1 MYNPQKLHPV
11 AYLGSVVK
19 GIRNMFIPTLII
31 LFNMREELFSGT
43 VSPKLLFSGIG
54 ILVLVFILL
63 TGYDVIN
70 KYRTRFWIEDNKFVF
85 KDGVITRNEKDL
97 DIKRI
102 QSIDFNEP
110 FFQRIF
116 GAVQL
121 DILTPGDGIKIDTI
135 KKSQARE
142 IQSAIYEEKEEKEAV
157 TSLDETEINIGD
169 ASPWPRETATKSI
182 ESFETIKKMSFKEL
196 LLMAMTSGGLGVFAA
211 IFFGLIN
218 IVGGE
223 IVIENYFEYFED
235 IIRSVVLA
243 VVLASLIFVVIGYII
258 GTTIIMVRNYDYTL
272 KRRGD
277 DLSIE
282 YGLLSKK
289 NKSVNINRV
298 QNVVISDSLLRRLI
312 GYYALSV
319 SITSDS
325 LESDEVDGKVQL
337 LPFIKKK
344 ELYEII
350 GDIFP
355 NYHMT
360 TPKRVVPVRSYR
372 RYFQFTILFFLIA
385 VGVLAYFFHDESF
398 MTYIYIGAVVLLAI
412 FVISGIYS
420 AKNVGYTIYGDE
432 INMMTASA
440 FTRRHFAIKHDKII
454 DTTYRRNPFLHR
466 ADLGHIEVSTP
477 GGVLSSSAE
486 IKFIEKD
493 DIERI
498 WKYIERGT
506 DDEADITESNQTME
520 NSSTD

>member
-1 MYNPQKLHPV
+1 MYNPQKLHPI

-19 GIRNMFIPTLII
+19 GIRNMFIPILII
-31 LFNMREELFSGT
+31 LFNMREEIFSGT
-43 VSPKLLFSGIG
+43 VSPKLLFTGVG
-54 ILVLVFILL
+54 ILVLLFVLI

-85 KDGVITRNEKDL
+85 KNGVLTRNEKDL

-110 FFQRIF
+110 FFHRIF

-135 KKSQARE
+135 KKSQASE
-142 IQSAIYEEKEEKEAV
+142 IQKAIYQEQEDEEAQSLNEE
-157 TSLDETEINIGD
+157 DIQIGD
-169 ASPWPRETATKSI
+169 SSPWPKESTKSVK
-182 ESFETIKKMSFKEL
+182 SFETIKKMSFNEL

-211 IFFGLIN
+211 IFFGVVN

-223 IVIENYFEYFED
+223 IVIENYFEYFEG

-243 VVLASLIFVVIGYII
+243 VVLASLIFVVIGYIV

-289 NKSVNINRV
+289 KKSVNINRV
-298 QNVVISDSLLRRLI
+298 QNVVISDSILRRLI

-360 TPKRVVPVRSYR
+360 TPNKVVPVRSYR

-385 VGVLAYFFHDESF
+385 VGVMMYFFHGETF
-398 MTYIYIGAVVLLAI
+398 MTYVYIGAGVLLAI
-412 FVISGIYS
+412 FIASGIYS
-420 AKNVGYTIYGDE
+420 ARNVGYAIQGDE
-432 INMMTASA
+432 INMMTASG
-440 FTRRHFAIKHDKII
+440 FTRRRFAIKHDKII

-477 GGVLSSSAE
+477 GGVLSSSAQ
-486 IKFIEKD
+486 IKFIEKE
-493 DIERI
+493 DIEKI
-498 WKYIERGT
+498 WAYIERGT
-506 DDEADITESNQTME
+506 DDETDFTESNQVVE
-520 NSSTD
+520 NSSDD